1 MSDSLDSAYG
11 PSVGTV
17 MPSWKRTV
25 LAWLPSASPSALT
38 SSPDFLRSSSSL
50 PMNRII
56 STIHSLPM
64 VASPASADPNVMIM
78 YFTSSLLFSAPPAGA
93 LTTGS
98 EQWRRSRHPVGKDSG
113 TAHLRGRHPPVPAC
127 RIRQLVET
135 RHRAGALPR
144 EVQGLHPVRV
154 VHGLGEGLA
163 AAVLLQ
169 LEVEAGQLPDQQLED
184 ALTRAPH
191 PVSLFETLEAGQ
203 QLLTELVHDQVA
215 VALHERHR
223 PLHLSHHLP
232 LRWEHAGKSGDPR
245 CRRSLPARRIEKYLE
260 RLLHMRP
267 QPRVRCELPG
277 VRHLVE
283 DQPPPQVLAW
293 QLGLLGPFL
302 DVGLDQVEAVGGDG
316 LRTQELRVVLAQDPS
331 TQEPEHEADVAID
344 PGATDLDDQR
354 VRDTAL
360 LENRVDDPAQDV
372 EVEIEPALAIDRL
385 KARQLDT
392 GRQPAHEVEQ
402 WLLEFGGHRAV
413 ALLGWGQRGGVSRRL
428 LQARTR
434 GVPNLVPVDQHRR
447 ATAGTDGFGDRR
459 RGEPGEH
466 AVHRRPTYPSPHIS
480 RVRKQSWTK
489 ALDYLPEFVA
499 RGGRACPG
507 RDQSFIQ
514 PPNRGQELLW
524 IRHSAREGVQGRESG
539 RPRRSEARPTASGR

>member
-98 EQWRRSRHPVGKDSG
+98 EQARRSRHPVGKDSG
-113 TAHLRGRHPPVPAC
+113 TAHLRGRHPPIPAF

-135 RHRAGALPR
+135 RHRPGALPR

-154 VHGLGEGLA
+154 VYGLGEGLA

-184 ALTRAPH
+184 ALARAPR

-215 VALHERHR
+215 VTLHEGHR
-223 PLHLSHHLP
+223 PLHLSHHPP
-232 LRWEHAGKSGDPR
+232 LRGEDAGKGGDPR
-245 CRRSLPARRIEKYLE
+245 CRRSLSARRIEKYLE
-260 RLLHMRP
+260 RLLHVRP
-267 QPRVRCELPG
+267 QPRMGRELPG
-277 VRHLVE
+277 VRHLVK
-283 DQPPPQVLAW
+283 DQPPPQVLAG

-302 DVGLDQVEAVGGDG
+302 DVGLHQAKAVGRDG
-316 LRTQELRVVLAQDPS
+316 LRTEAPRVVLAQDPS
-331 TQEPEHEADVAID
+331 TQEPEPEADVAIAA
-344 PGATDLDDQR
+344 GATDLDDQR
-354 VRDTAL
+354 VGGAAL
-360 LENRVDDPAQDV
+360 LENRGDDPVEDV
-372 EVEIEPALAIDRL
+372 EVEIEPAFAIDRR
-385 KARQLDT
+385 KARQLDS
-392 GRQPAHEVEQ
+392 GRQPAHEVEKRF
-402 WLLEFGGHRAV
+402 LELGCHRAV
-413 ALLGWGQRGGVSRRL
+413 ALLCDGQRGGGSRRL
-428 LQARTR
+428 LQA
-434 GVPNLVPVDQHRR
+434 
-447 ATAGTDGFGDRR
+447 
-459 RGEPGEH
+459 
-466 AVHRRPTYPSPHIS
+466 
-480 RVRKQSWTK
+480 
-489 ALDYLPEFVA
+489 
-499 RGGRACPG
+499 
-507 RDQSFIQ
+507 
-514 PPNRGQELLW
+514 
-524 IRHSAREGVQGRESG
+524 
-539 RPRRSEARPTASGR
+539 